1 MACLNDEKTEAIK
14 LAKEYQQHYYEL
26 LPDWFLYDS
35 ENYELIRYKI
45 GYALFGLPKVDKG
58 IEISAT
64 CESETL
70 GNNQENDI
78 FSKIVYDK
86 RMCEVI
92 DTIYQQIMKFGRDK
106 VDSTI
111 YIGIIFN
118 VILLQADIKQSNK
131 KNDKSNNESNNISS
145 VPIFKLKTKTY
156 GISYID
162 HEARM
167 YKTWND
173 YVTNNTLPQC
183 TMILPKG
190 GLYQYDP
197 NYKVTEYISTAWIQ
211 ILDSPACTV
220 KTKVLKG
227 IDITANTLSV
237 ATTIG
242 FGVASMLTPIAPAV
256 FAAGLI
262 QSGICGTW
270 IIARNSHKLVDFAKH
285 KQSIIPTNKK
295 AFPAWLGIGSTALS
309 LGANGGTMLL
319 SKAFEKGSSVGVAAK
334 AAYNSLILSNLSM
347 NGIGIVYQGY
357 CLIDKYKTERDVDF
371 LDIVIFTSHV
381 LFFSNALLN
390 TRLAGELIESSKGTI
405 FEKFKAALRISRL
418 KEEFDKMNAYTG
430 KDTQSKSEG
439 IVYKIKQFTNKEDFL
454 YGLNKLSWREKFPI
468 KYQNNNIVINN
479 RIFIDPVQFTGH
491 LLTIGTVAFN
501 LINSDSPIASK
512 EKNDVM
518 IKLKLLLR
526 QLLKDFYVESNDEQ
540 MPDINYFNNILQEMK
555 YLDNAMDVLT
565 KCFKITMVIVEHCND
580 PKQFLCEAIYFS
592 WTYCKANLKEYVTN
606 LSSAPKNRIFH
617 ALAKIVTFLYE
628 CIEAIGN
635 ELFSAFYAYMMNTK
649 LAVDNQYCSSL

>member
-14 LAKEYQQHYYEL
+14 LAKEYQQHYYEM

-35 ENYELIRYKI
+35 ENYELIRHKI
-45 GYALFGLPKVDKG
+45 GYALFGLPKVDKD
-58 IEISAT
+58 IEISTT
-64 CESETL
+64 CKSKTP

-92 DTIYQQIMKFGRDK
+92 DKIYRQIMKFGRDK

-118 VILLQADIKQSNK
+118 VILLHADINESNK
-131 KNDKSNNESNNISS
+131 KNDKSNKESNNISS

-162 HEARM
+162 NEGRM

-183 TMILPKG
+183 TMILPK
-190 GLYQYDP
+190 
-197 NYKVTEYISTAWIQ
+197 N
-211 ILDSPACTV
+211 
-220 KTKVLKG
+220 
-227 IDITANTLSV
+227 
-237 ATTIG
+237 
-242 FGVASMLTPIAPAV
+242 
-256 FAAGLI
+256 GLI

-285 KQSIIPTNKK
+285 KQSITPTNKK
-295 AFPAWLGIGSTALS
+295 AFSAWLGIGSTALS

-319 SKAFEKGSSVGVAAK
+319 SKAFEKSSTVGVAAK

-381 LFFSNALLN
+381 LFFSNVLLN

-405 FEKFKAALRISRL
+405 FEKFKASLRISRL
-418 KEEFDKMNAYTG
+418 KEEFDKMNAYTDKG
-430 KDTQSKSEG
+430 TQSRSEG

-501 LINSDSPIASK
+501 LINSDSSIASK
-512 EKNDVM
+512 ERNDVM

-540 MPDINYFNNILQEMK
+540 MPDINYFNDILQEMK
-555 YLDNAMDVLT
+555 YLDNAMDILT
-565 KCFKITMVIVEHCND
+565 KCFKITTVILEHCND

-592 WTYCKANLKEYVTN
+592 WTYCKANLKEYVIN
-606 LSSAPKNRIFH
+606 LSSAPRNRIFH

-649 LAVDNQYCSSL
+649 LAIDNQYCSSL